1 MKQLCNENFL
11 KLIRNK
17 MKVWPNKNNRDI
29 FLIKKN
35 HKDIQMQ
42 SFLKIKLTEKMG
54 NLYESHVYR
63 RKLF

>member
-1 MKQLCNENFL
+1 MK
-11 KLIRNK
+11 I
-17 MKVWPNKNNRDI
+17 WPNKNNKDI
-29 FLIKKN
+29 FFIKKN